1 MGYEYFADK
10 YEEFAD
16 EHEKLAERLTSVK
29 AFPPGP
35 LELQNERLAKKERD
49 EAQRCRSTAEEYRN
63 LNKD

>member
-1 MGYEYFADK
+1 MAYEYFADK

-29 AFPPGP
+29 GFPPGP

-49 EAQRCRSTAEEYRN
+49 EAHRCRLSAQDYRN
-63 LNKD
+63 LSE